1 MAFDP
6 DMSYSLI
13 EHRHRFAAWAA
24 GRAAGTKGCRF
35 AVEEGRGLIEGT
47 DIPSYAADQQSAP
60 ESAED
65 FDARHRLWREQMV
78 AQATARRIGG
88 TAGCFT
94 HGVAAKLINIY
105 LKSTVI
111 CSISSSFSEGQS
123 RSSVIHP
130 PIDRLLLLAL
140 SDHARSTGSIKRIP
154 DCHWRRYAVL
164 GWSKFNSS
172 QYEDVIR
179 EVRRFS
185 NGRPLWMIEEHW
197 IGHQSTSKSVD
208 LDGDGL

>member
-1 MAFDP
+1 
-6 DMSYSLI
+6 MSYSLI

-60 ESAED
+60 ESPED

-94 HGVAAKLINIY
+94 HGVAAKLINVY

-111 CSISSSFSEGQS
+111 CSISPTSLEKQS
-123 RSSVIHP
+123 RTNIIHP

-140 SDHARSTGSIKRIP
+140 SHHARSIGSIKRVS
-154 DCHWRRYAVL
+154 DCHWRRYALL
-164 GWSKFNSS
+164 GWSKFNSD

-185 NGRPLWMIEEHW
+185 DGKPLWMVEEHW
-197 IGHQSTSKSVD
+197 IGHQSVIRGADIGSDD
-208 LDGDGL
+208 L

>member
-1 MAFDP
+1 MT
-6 DMSYSLI
+6 YSLI

-47 DIPSYAADQQSAP
+47 DIPLYAADRQSAP
-60 ESAED
+60 EAPED

-78 AQATARRIGG
+78 AQATAKRIGG
-88 TAGCFT
+88 ATGCFT

-111 CSISSSFSEGQS
+111 CSFPYCRQEEQS
-123 RSSVIHP
+123 RADIIHP

-140 SDHARSTGSIKRIP
+140 AQHAKLTKLSKKSS
-154 DCHWRRYAVL
+154 DCHWRRYAAL
-164 GWSKFNSS
+164 GWSKFNSED
-172 QYEDVIR
+172 YENVIK
-179 EVRRFS
+179 EIGRFS
-185 NGRPLWMIEEHW
+185 NGKPLWTVEEHW
-197 IGHQSTSKSVD
+197 IGHQSASKDTNADHDDD
-208 LDGDGL
+208 L